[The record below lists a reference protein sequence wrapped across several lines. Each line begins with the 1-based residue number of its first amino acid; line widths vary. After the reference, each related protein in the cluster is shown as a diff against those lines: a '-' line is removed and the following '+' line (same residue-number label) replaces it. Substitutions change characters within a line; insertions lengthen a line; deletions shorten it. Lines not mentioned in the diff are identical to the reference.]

1 MRMMRE
7 LEYRQS
13 RTIRSMVAPPRG
25 HFSGAPTRPVCCLEI
40 ADCEAG
46 GADRRD
52 VLCMLHGINV
62 SLERLLGYQG
72 YQGSRNGRHVSA
84 YVCIRSNAAATS
96 FLPSSVPRYDAGRST
111 RRAFACARFAA
122 HASCLL
128 PSHPTRRRQEANG

>member
-1 MRMMRE
+1 MRMMWE

-13 RTIRSMVAPPRG
+13 RTIRSMIVPPRG

-40 ADCEAG
+40 ADCESG

-62 SLERLLGYQG
+62 SLECLLGYQG
-72 YQGSRNGRHVSA
+72 YQGSRNGRHVSVYA
-84 YVCIRSNAAATS
+84 CICSDAAATS
-96 FLPSSVPRYDAGRST
+96 FLRCHVPRYDAGRST
-111 RRAFACARFAA
+111 RRAFAHARFAA

-128 PSHPTRRRQEANG
+128 P